1 MSISSNHWFNYAGFI
16 IGAVLLLD
24 GIFIDKL
31 KTLSKKTPKL
41 ISILICAVM
50 VCCTAHFVWFESKV
64 ISYAHY
70 NIAGKVNHSGL
81 EYTDY
86 VIVLGAKVNG
96 EEPSLE
102 FRNRLNAAYEH
113 IKNHPT
119 AKMILTG
126 GMGSDE
132 DIPESAAA
140 KKYLM
145 RKGLAEDRILTEDKS
160 TSTTENFIYAKDI
173 LIKNNA
179 KPNEL
184 RIVIVSSSFHLY
196 RASLLAKAQ
205 GFENVSFLGSK
216 GLFYLMPHYYARE
229 YAAYVREV
237 LF

>member
-1 MSISSNHWFNYAGFI
+1 MAIQ
-16 IGAVLLLD
+16 
-24 GIFIDKL
+24 
-31 KTLSKKTPKL
+31 LSKGQRIDLTKTNPTLK
-41 ISILICAVM
+41 
-50 VCCTAHFVWFESKV
+50 
-64 ISYAHY
+64 
-70 NIAGKVNHSGL
+70 NIVVGL
-81 EYTDY
+81 GWDVKTFDG
-86 VIVLGAKVNG
+86 GA
-96 EEPSLE
+96 E
-102 FRNRLNAAYEH
+102 FDLDASAFLLNAEGKCRQDTDFIFYNNLRSPEGSVEH
-113 IKNHPT
+113 TGDNR
-119 AKMILTG
+119 TG

-205 GFENVSFLGSK
+205 GFENVSFIGSK